1 MRIVTVILM
10 STLIISIVVLKN
22 AKEEKK
28 RRLCAISIC
37 VIAFL
42 MNAFVYLQDTVLE
55 YKSPE
60 EVYMEVQNGRPYN
73 VIEGKETAYVTGSK
87 DSIIV
92 ERTNNGWRYSVKS
105 VIKPKALI
113 IERDFSIYVDQY
125 NQSEEY
131 YVRVLYLGEGSVH
144 ITDNRNSFFKNTN
157 NDGDSHF
164 YCAYVNQ
171 IDDEYTII
179 LNDKVIE
186 VFE

>member
-10 STLIISIVVLKN
+10 GILIINMVVLKN

-28 RRLCAISIC
+28 CRLCAISIC

-42 MNAFVYLQDTVLE
+42 MNTIVYSQDTVLE

-73 VIEGKETAYVTGSK
+73 VIEGKETAYVIGSK

-92 ERTNNGWRYSVKS
+92 ERTNNGWRYPVKS
-105 VIKPKALI
+105 MIRAKAIKK
-113 IERDFSIYVDQY
+113 EEDFTIYVEQY

-131 YVRVLYLGEGSVH
+131 YVTVLYLGEDSVH
-144 ITDNRNSFFKNTN
+144 ITDNRNSCFQNIN
-157 NDGDSHF
+157 QEDSHF
-164 YCAYVNQ
+164 YCTYVNQ